1 MHYWQHVLYLCP
13 NNYDWSLNQEMSEYL
28 HYMIRLHVLEENI
41 EEASVH
47 IRELIDWRLCQLHE
61 LSWS

>member
-1 MHYWQHVLYLCP
+1 MLYLCAY
-13 NNYDWSLNQEMSEYL
+13 NNDWSLNQEMSEYL

-47 IRELIDWRLCQLHE
+47 IGELIDWRLC
-61 LSWS
+61 